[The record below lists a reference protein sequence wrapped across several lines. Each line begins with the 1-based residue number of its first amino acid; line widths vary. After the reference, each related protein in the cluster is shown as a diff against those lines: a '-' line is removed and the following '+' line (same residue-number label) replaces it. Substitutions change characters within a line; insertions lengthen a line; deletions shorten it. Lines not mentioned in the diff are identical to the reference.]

1 MACGGF
7 PKAMYEL
14 MESGS
19 ISEETFE
26 VYWNWFMRDVAK
38 AGKSEKIAEFV
49 LLGVLKPFIATNTS
63 VPLSLTY
70 NFVLLIIRSAIS
82 PRKAI

>member
-1 MACGGF
+1 
-7 PKAMYEL
+7 MYEL

-38 AGKSEKIAEFV
+38 AGKSEKIAKSV
-49 LLGVLKPFIATNTS
+49 LLV
-63 VPLSLTY
+63 Y
-70 NFVLLIIRSAIS
+70 
-82 PRKAI
+82 